1 MFPAHCSPVRVL
13 ISAESFLPSVDGVTN
28 SVLRIL
34 DRLEADG
41 HETLV
46 LAPSPG
52 PDQYRRTP
60 VVRVPSLPLPRYRS
74 LTVGLPHRSVDQ
86 AFGTFRPDVVHLAA
100 PAVLGAAVAVVAR
113 RRGGPAV
120 AVFQT
125 DLAGFAARYGVGFA
139 RPAIWSWLRWVH
151 DHAAVT
157 LAPSTLT
164 AWRLERHGI
173 GPVRLWP
180 RGVDL
185 EGFHPDHRSE
195 AVRQVLAPD
204 GEALIG
210 YVGRL
215 AAEKRLDL
223 LASLQD
229 LPGTR
234 LVVIGDGPQRDRLA
248 AVLPRA
254 LFLGFRRGEDLA
266 RLMASLDVFVHP
278 GTDETFCQAAQEA
291 LASGVPVVGP
301 ASGGPVDLVE
311 HGRNG
316 WLWPTEDP
324 AVLRGAVATL
334 LADPDRRRAMGRAAR
349 RSVAHRSWA
358 IVGDQL
364 LAVYEE
370 VAGAGPAPA
379 HQRRWAA

>member
-1 MFPAHCSPVRVL
+1 VRVL

-34 DRLEADG
+34 DRLEAEG

-52 PDQYRRTP
+52 PDHYRRTP

-74 LTVGLPHRSVDQ
+74 LTVGLPHRSIED
-86 AFGTFRPDVVHLAA
+86 ALRTFRPDVVHLAA
-100 PAVLGAAVAVVAR
+100 PAVLGAAVAVAAR
-113 RRGGPAV
+113 RRGVPAV

-125 DLAGFAARYGVGFA
+125 DLAGFATRYGAGFA

-151 DHAAVT
+151 GQAAVT

-185 EGFHPDHRSE
+185 DGFHPDHRSA
-195 AVRQVLAPD
+195 AVREVLAPD

-223 LASLQD
+223 LAPLQD
-229 LPGTR
+229 LPDSR
-234 LVVIGDGPQRDRLA
+234 LVVIGDGPERDRLA

-254 LFLGFRRGEDLA
+254 QFLGFRRGDDLA
-266 RLMASLDVFVHP
+266 RLVASLDVFVHP
-278 GTDETFCQAAQEA
+278 GTDETFCQAVQEA
-291 LASGVPVVGP
+291 LASGVPVVAP

-324 AVLRGAVATL
+324 RLLRGAVATL
-334 LADPDRRRAMGRAAR
+334 LADPDRRRTMGQAAR
-349 RSVAHRSWA
+349 RSVTHRSWA
-358 IVGDQL
+358 AVGDQL

-370 VAGAGPAPA
+370 VTGAGPAPS